1 MSIASLAPRADFPLL
16 AANPALHYLDSAAT
30 SQKPAAVLDAL
41 RHFYETSNA
50 NPHRGAYALSAL
62 ATDAYHDARA
72 TIARFVGVAD
82 ADCLIFTRGTTES
95 MNLVASSWGGAHVG
109 PGDEIVVSALEHHA
123 NFVPWQ
129 QLALRT
135 GATLRIVELTATQT
149 IDLDML
155 RDVVGARTKI
165 VAITHV
171 SNAVGSIT
179 PLHDVVR
186 IVRARSAAVIV
197 VDGAQ
202 AVPHLAVR
210 FDALDVD
217 FYAFSGHKL
226 LGPMGI
232 GVLVGRRALL
242 EAMPPYQFGGDMI
255 EWVRDTDS
263 TWNVLPHKFEAG
275 TPNAAD
281 AVALA
286 AAVRYLDGLG
296 MDKVRAHEIALLEA
310 AEARVR
316 ALPGVTERCA
326 ELLAGRRASARSG
339 HDSRSTRG
347 LHPGRPSLRPAP
359 HAAARCQRHGAG
371 QLLRVQRWPRRGRA
385 GRRARGGAAAVRD
398 RRLSSVAPFTA
409 SIAAMYQDA
418 LLAHHRAPH
427 NRRVIESPTTS
438 GARKNPVCGD
448 EITVMVSLDA
458 DTVCDVAFTGR
469 SCSIGVDDDGRG
481 AGAHGERCAGPGRRG
496 RPHAASGRQRW
507 RPRGCGARAVAGC
520 PHTAARRRA
529 VPRAPRLRHA
539 TLASVARSARRQT
552 VRR

>member
-1 MSIASLAPRADFPLL
+1 
-16 AANPALHYLDSAAT
+16 
-30 SQKPAAVLDAL
+30 
-41 RHFYETSNA
+41 
-50 NPHRGAYALSAL
+50 
-62 ATDAYHDARA
+62 
-72 TIARFVGVAD
+72 
-82 ADCLIFTRGTTES
+82 

-129 QLALRT
+129 QLAMRT
-135 GATLRIVELTATQT
+135 GATLRIVELTPTQT

-155 RDVVGARTKI
+155 RDVVGAQTKI

-186 IVRARSAAVIV
+186 IVRSRSAAVIV

-202 AVPHLAVR
+202 AVPHLPVH
-210 FDALDVD
+210 FDTLDID

-316 ALPGVTERCA
+316 ALPGVTVYGPPPSERSGVLSFSLADVHPHDLATILDQHGVCIRAGHHCA
-326 ELLAGRRASARSG
+326 QPLMRRLGVSATARASFYVYSEG
-339 HDSRSTRG
+339 SD
-347 LHPGRPSLRPAP
+347 
-359 HAAARCQRHGAG
+359 
-371 QLLRVQRWPRRGRA
+371 V
-385 GRRARGGAAAVRD
+385 
-398 RRLSSVAPFTA
+398 
-409 SIAAMYQDA
+409 DA
-418 LLAHHRAPH
+418 L
-427 NRRVIESPTTS
+427 V
-438 GARKNPVCGD
+438 GA
-448 EITVMVSLDA
+448 L
-458 DTVCDVAFTGR
+458 
-469 SCSIGVDDDGRG
+469 
-481 AGAHGERCAGPGRRG
+481 
-496 RPHAASGRQRW
+496 
-507 RPRGCGARAVAGC
+507 
-520 PHTAARRRA
+520 TAAQQ
-529 VPRAPRLRHA
+529 LFA
-539 TLASVARSARRQT
+539 TVD
-552 VRR
+552 

>member
-30 SQKPAAVLDAL
+30 SQKPAVVLDAL
-41 RHFYETSNA
+41 RHFYETANA

-62 ATDAYHDARA
+62 ATDAYRDARA

-135 GATLRIVELTATQT
+135 GATLRIVELTPTQT

-202 AVPHLAVR
+202 AVPHLAVN
-210 FDALDVD
+210 FDSLNVD

-232 GVLVGRRALL
+232 GVLVGRRTLL

-255 EWVRDTDS
+255 EWVRDTDT

-296 MDKVRAHEIALLEA
+296 MAQVRAHEIALLEA
-310 AEARVR
+310 AEASVR
-316 ALPGVTERCA
+316 ALPGVTVYGPPPAERSGV
-326 ELLAGRRASARSG
+326 LSFSLADVHPHDLATILDQHGVCIRAGHHCGQPLMRRLGVSATARASFYVYS
-339 HDSRSTRG
+339 D
-347 LHPGRPSLRPAP
+347 GRDVDALVGAL
-359 HAAARCQRHGAG
+359 AAAQRLFA
-371 QLLRVQRWPRRGRA
+371 
-385 GRRARGGAAAVRD
+385 
-398 RRLSSVAPFTA
+398 
-409 SIAAMYQDA
+409 
-418 LLAHHRAPH
+418 
-427 NRRVIESPTTS
+427 
-438 GARKNPVCGD
+438 
-448 EITVMVSLDA
+448 TVD
-458 DTVCDVAFTGR
+458 
-469 SCSIGVDDDGRG
+469 
-481 AGAHGERCAGPGRRG
+481 
-496 RPHAASGRQRW
+496 
-507 RPRGCGARAVAGC
+507 
-520 PHTAARRRA
+520 
-529 VPRAPRLRHA
+529 
-539 TLASVARSARRQT
+539 
-552 VRR
+552 

>member
-1 MSIASLAPRADFPLL
+1 MSLTSLAPRADFPLL

-41 RHFYETSNA
+41 RHFYETANA
-50 NPHRGAYALSAL
+50 NPHRGAYALSAR

-95 MNLVASSWGGAHVG
+95 MNLVASSWGDAHVG

-129 QLALRT
+129 QLAMRT
-135 GATLRIVELTATQT
+135 GATLRIVELTPTQT

-155 RDVVGARTKI
+155 RDVVGARTKL

-179 PLHDVVR
+179 PLQEVVR
-186 IVRARSAAVIV
+186 IVRSRSAAVLV

-202 AVPHLAVR
+202 AVPHLPVH
-210 FDALDVD
+210 FDALDID

-286 AAVRYLDGLG
+286 AAVRYLNGLG
-296 MDKVRAHEIALLEA
+296 MANVRAHEIALLEA

-316 ALPGVTERCA
+316 ALPGVTVYGPPPAERSGVLSFSLADVHPHDLATILDEHGVCVRAGHHCA
-326 ELLAGRRASARSG
+326 QPLMRRLGVSATARASFYVYSDGSDVEALVG
-339 HDSRSTRG
+339 A
-347 LHPGRPSLRPAP
+347 L
-359 HAAARCQRHGAG
+359 AAAQ
-371 QLLRVQRWPRRGRA
+371 QLFA
-385 GRRARGGAAAVRD
+385 
-398 RRLSSVAPFTA
+398 
-409 SIAAMYQDA
+409 
-418 LLAHHRAPH
+418 
-427 NRRVIESPTTS
+427 
-438 GARKNPVCGD
+438 
-448 EITVMVSLDA
+448 TV
-458 DTVCDVAFTGR
+458 
-469 SCSIGVDDDGRG
+469 
-481 AGAHGERCAGPGRRG
+481 E
-496 RPHAASGRQRW
+496 
-507 RPRGCGARAVAGC
+507 
-520 PHTAARRRA
+520 
-529 VPRAPRLRHA
+529 
-539 TLASVARSARRQT
+539 
-552 VRR
+552 